1 MTEEE
6 INIAIAEHLGW
17 TECTIKY
24 PFPNG
29 KLADVTGLLP
39 NYEYKGDARRAI
51 PNYAL
56 DLNAMHE
63 AIQTLRGDDRSL
75 LIDYLV
81 LETGIVNAPFENE
94 WSVFTSTPKQQA
106 IAFIR
111 TVGKWKEEV

>member
-17 TECTIKY
+17 YDIFLPEGDLFYI
-24 PFPNG
+24 G
-29 KLADVTGLLP
+29 KHPSRGMGRDYQ
-39 NYEYKGDARRAI
+39 NI
-51 PNYAL
+51 PNYTR

-106 IAFIR
+106 IAFLR
-111 TVGKWKEEV
+111 TVGKWKEEA